1 VSNGYTLR
9 LVSIKK
15 GIDDYEYL
23 TNIYDL
29 PDEYEYID
37 EIYGRRW
44 SIEEFFRIMK
54 KYLKLN
60 HFMSR
65 KINGI
70 MIQIFL
76 ALIAYL
82 ILLLIQSLLNVYRT
96 LPEIIRAIR
105 NEVAICTFLS

>member
-1 VSNGYTLR
+1 MVSNGYTLR

-29 PDEYEYID
+29 PDEYID
-37 EIYGRRW
+37 EIYGKRW
-44 SIEEFFRIMK
+44 SIEEFFKIMK

-82 ILLLIQSLLNVYRT
+82 ILLLIQSSLNIYRT

>member
-1 VSNGYTLR
+1 MLIS
-9 LVSIKK
+9 S
-15 GIDDYEYL
+15 YEHSQK
-23 TNIYDL
+23 NFFI
-29 PDEYEYID
+29 E

-44 SIEEFFRIMK
+44 SIEGFFKIMK

-60 HFMSR
+60 HLMSR

-82 ILLLIQSLLNVYRT
+82 ILLMIQSSLNVYRT

-105 NEVAICTFLS
+105 NEMVIDPFSS

>member
-1 VSNGYTLR
+1 MSDFFLANFYGT
-9 LVSIKK
+9 SDI
-15 GIDDYEYL
+15 

-29 PDEYEYID
+29 PDEYIE

-44 SIEEFFRIMK
+44 SIEGFFKIMK

-60 HFMSR
+60 HLMSR

-82 ILLLIQSLLNVYRT
+82 ILLMIQSSLNVYRT

-105 NEVAICTFLS
+105 NEMVIDPFSS